1 MKITGKVHCFFEQEE
16 WREIRVFEAF
26 AGYGSQLMALK
37 QLEKDYPDKIKVT
50 PVGIAEIDK
59 YAIQAYK
66 AVHGEVTNYGD
77 ISKINW
83 DEVPDF
89 DLFTYSFPCTDI
101 SIAGVQKGFKEN
113 SGTRSSLLWE
123 CRKAILA
130 KKPKYLLLENVKALG
145 QKKNIASFNKWLTE
159 LESYGYT
166 NFTKVLNAKDYG
178 VPQNRERV
186 FVVSIREGRYEFP
199 KGFKT
204 NRCINDILETDCD
217 KKYYIK
223 NIKANKRLN
232 QLLSSVKI
240 EQTAILD
247 AYNQSYF
254 TEIAPT
260 ITTRVNADNNKAI
273 LQIGNLYPDTPN
285 FKNRVAGRIY
295 DPEGISP
302 SIRAN
307 SGGNNMP
314 IIAGKDYTI
323 RKLTPRECF
332 RLMGVTEENI
342 DKIQAAGISNSQQY
356 KMAGN
361 SIVVDVLYHIFRK
374 MFVDKES
381 DNAELTL
388 F

>member
-1 MKITGKVHCFFEQEE
+1 M
-16 WREIRVFEAF
+16 
-26 AGYGSQLMALK
+26 
-37 QLEKDYPDKIKVT
+37 
-50 PVGIAEIDK
+50 
-59 YAIQAYK
+59 
-66 AVHGEVTNYGD
+66 
-77 ISKINW
+77 
-83 DEVPDF
+83 
-89 DLFTYSFPCTDI
+89 
-101 SIAGVQKGFKEN
+101 
-113 SGTRSSLLWE
+113 
-123 CRKAILA
+123 
-130 KKPKYLLLENVKALG
+130 
-145 QKKNIASFNKWLTE
+145 
-159 LESYGYT
+159 
-166 NFTKVLNAKDYG
+166 
-178 VPQNRERV
+178 
-186 FVVSIREGRYEFP
+186 VSTREGRYEFP

-273 LQIGNLYPDTPN
+273 IQIGNIYPDTPN

-295 DPEGISP
+295 NSKGISP

-323 RKLTPRECF
+323 RKLTPKECF
-332 RLMGVTEENI
+332 RLMGVGEREI
-342 DKIQAAGISNSQQY
+342 DILLNSGISNTQLY

-361 SIVVDVLYHIFRK
+361 SIVVDVLYHVFRK
-374 MFVDKES
+374 LFIVKE
-381 DNAELTL
+381 NEILQ
-388 F
+388 